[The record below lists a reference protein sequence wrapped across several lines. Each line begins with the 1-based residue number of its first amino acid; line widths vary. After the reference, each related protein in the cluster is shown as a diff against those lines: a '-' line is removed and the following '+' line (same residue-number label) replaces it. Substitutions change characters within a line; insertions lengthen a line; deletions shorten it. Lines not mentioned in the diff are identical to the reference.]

1 MVVSEDGA
9 VAAFTAAEATAARGA
24 RLRVLAGGTAAWRA
38 AGRPVADAGTDG
50 RWSSPPDDVYER
62 PYVGTSVAPDV
73 MQAYLDWEHGLVAQL
88 GRDGTHRF
96 WVLGAR

>member
-1 MVVSEDGA
+1 MADGA
-9 VAAFTAAEATAARGA
+9 
-24 RLRVLAGGTAAWRA
+24 
-38 AGRPVADAGTDG
+38 TDG
-50 RWSSPPDDVYER
+50 RWSSTPDDVYVR
-62 PYVGTSVAPDV
+62 PYVGTSVAPAV